1 MRFKFSVF
9 YVLPVVLFAAATASA
24 QVAPAYQSQGIP
36 LTVGLGPSSYDVDWG
51 HGRMYGGTVWVD
63 WYPIQLPKALA
74 GLGVEFE
81 ARDISLH
88 NVGFGQKNVR
98 QDTAGGGGIY
108 TWRRF
113 ENFRPDFKFLV
124 EDGSVDF
131 TSPSPTYSHDT
142 RFLLAPGGGF
152 QYRIYHQ
159 LWARADYEYQIW
171 EGALL
176 GNKLNPQGFTVG
188 VQYDFAHPYQK

>member
-1 MRFKFSVF
+1 MRFKLFVF
-9 YVLPVVLFAAATASA
+9 HILAATILFAAATTSA

-36 LTVGLGPSSYDVDWG
+36 LTIGFGPSSYDVEWG

-63 WYPIQLPKALA
+63 WYPIQLPKALE

-98 QDTAGGGGIY
+98 QDTAGGGVIY

-113 ENFRPDFKFLV
+113 
-124 EDGSVDF
+124 G
-131 TSPSPTYSHDT
+131 
-142 RFLLAPGGGF
+142 
-152 QYRIYHQ
+152 
-159 LWARADYEYQIW
+159 
-171 EGALL
+171 
-176 GNKLNPQGFTVG
+176 
-188 VQYDFAHPYQK
+188 